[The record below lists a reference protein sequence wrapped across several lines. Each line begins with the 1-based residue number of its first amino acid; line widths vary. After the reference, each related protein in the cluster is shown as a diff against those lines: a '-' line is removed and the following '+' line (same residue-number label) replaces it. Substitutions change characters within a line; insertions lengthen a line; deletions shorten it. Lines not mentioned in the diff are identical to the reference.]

1 VAALV
6 QDQGKD
12 VATCVWAGYEQA
24 LSRHHPWLTRKL
36 VKARCLPRIPSRDTA
51 RDRPRLTAPAPAL
64 VQAGVAAAPS
74 RAAFLAALGVP
85 SAAAEQQLR
94 ALLAHFSPALRCAV
108 ALLVERGVENAY

>member
-1 VAALV
+1 MPGTSGCSLTWLCRFLRMIEGMVAALV

-12 VATCVWAGYEQA
+12 VATCVWAGYEQ
-24 LSRHHPWLTRKL
+24 
-36 VKARCLPRIPSRDTA
+36 
-51 RDRPRLTAPAPAL
+51 AL